1 MNSAPFD
8 EEGLQR
14 QAARKKLTELLG
26 KGTVADLH
34 KKSDVKGWWAVLSVW
49 AVVALA
55 MAAIVWAQ
63 SQPLWIAIPTIV
75 IAIAIIAG
83 RQLGMAILM
92 HEASHRSLFNN
103 VWLNDNLT
111 NWLCGHPI
119 YVEIHK
125 YRKHHFIHHAKTGT
139 TEDIDYSLV
148 RGFPTSQASL
158 VRKFARD
165 LTGMTGLKALFG
177 LVLMHAGVYKWTVAS
192 DIEKLPRNGR
202 SLLDY
207 VVTFFKESWPTLVAN
222 AVLFAVLSA
231 LGHPELFLA
240 WIVAYLVPYYAF
252 IRVRALA
259 EHAMTEMSPD
269 MLKNTRSTK
278 AGLLARAFVAP
289 FNVNYHME
297 HHALAAVPYWQ
308 LPKLHKM
315 LREKNAVPM
324 PPTYWDVMKLV
335 SSKPHSNS
343 DTAHKKTSSRPDHT
357 PS

>member
-8 EEGLQR
+8 EEGLHR

-26 KGTVADLH
+26 KDTIADLH
-34 KKSDVKGWWAVLSVW
+34 KKSNLRGWLSVLSVW
-49 AVVALA
+49 LVVALA

-63 SQPLWIAIPTIV
+63 TQPLWIAIPTIV
-75 IAIAIIAG
+75 FAIAVIAG

-139 TEDIDYSLV
+139 LEDNDYPLV
-148 RGFPTSQASL
+148 KGFPTTRASL
-158 VRKFARD
+158 VRKYVRD
-165 LTGMTGLKALFG
+165 FTGITGIKAMIG
-177 LVLMHAGVYKWTVAS
+177 LVLMHAGVYRWTVAN
-192 DIEKLPRNGR
+192 DLEKLPRNGR
-202 SLLDY
+202 SVMDY

-222 AVLFAVLSA
+222 GALYALLSA
-231 LGHPELFLA
+231 IGHPELFLA

-252 IRVRALA
+252 IRTRALA
-259 EHAMTEMSPD
+259 EHAMTEMCPD

-278 AGLLARAFVAP
+278 AGIFARTFVAP
-289 FNVNYHME
+289 FYVNYHIE
-297 HHALAAVPYWQ
+297 HHALASVPSWQ
-308 LPKLHKM
+308 LPRLHKL
-315 LREKNAVPM
+315 LREKNAVPV
-324 PPTYWDVMKLV
+324 PPTYWEVMKLV
-335 SSKPHSNS
+335 SSKPV
-343 DTAHKKTSSRPDHT
+343 AA
-357 PS
+357 